1 MKDKESRRGPFTLD
15 SIKSSIGVPL
25 FHAAWLFALG
35 IVIAH
40 YLWLRP
46 AWLLVSLAPIAVL
59 SSVAALRA
67 QRVIWL
73 PLAVLWCSLGAW
85 CADAAPTRSRR
96 RPRNAF

>member
-15 SIKSSIGVPL
+15 SIKSSIGMPL

-46 AWLLVSLAPIAVL
+46 AWLLVSLGPIAVL
-59 SSVAALRA
+59 SSLAAFRA
-67 QRVIWL
+67 QRGGYQEAQVDVLLDAVIRVM
-73 PLAVLWCSLGAW
+73 LAV
-85 CADAAPTRSRR
+85 R
-96 RPRNAF
+96 